1 MLVRIEPC
9 PSFIAAPGV
18 DLWRR
23 QLFCRGGEPTGLSPQ
38 NESTAHD
45 LALLVKAAY
54 HYPLI
59 REFST
64 HPESEVE
71 VGPRTLQF
79 RNTDHLVF
87 NRGWDILLQ
96 KTGYINE
103 AGHCLVLQTKFEGR
117 RVIVV
122 LLDAWG
128 KYSHFGDAQ
137 RIRTWLEAKG
147 FDALH
152 DPVART
158 EALPARGPE
167 NAAALVRTAFV
178 EKPSSAD
185 LGE

>member
-1 MLVRIEPC
+1 
-9 PSFIAAPGV
+9 
-18 DLWRR
+18 
-23 QLFCRGGEPTGLSPQ
+23 
-38 NESTAHD
+38 
-45 LALLVKAAY
+45 
-54 HYPLI
+54 
-59 REFST
+59 
-64 HPESEVE
+64 VE

-158 EALPARGPE
+158 GALPARGQKTPRLG
-167 NAAALVRTAFV
+167 ADGLCGKDAIRQPWRVSSSQRFSVR
-178 EKPSSAD
+178 
-185 LGE
+185 GR